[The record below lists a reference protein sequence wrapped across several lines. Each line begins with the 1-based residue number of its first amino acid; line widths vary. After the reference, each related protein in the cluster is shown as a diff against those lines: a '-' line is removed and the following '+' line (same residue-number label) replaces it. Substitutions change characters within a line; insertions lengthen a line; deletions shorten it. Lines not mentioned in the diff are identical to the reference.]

1 MSGMRFSQLFLLRNQ
16 HFPRMMTNIFQKRV
30 TLHDSMEIYGN
41 RLNSSKIAWIHRMPS
56 LKNDK

>member
-16 HFPRMMTNIFQKRV
+16 HFLRIMTNIFQKRV

-41 RLNSSKIAWIHRMPS
+41 RLNSSKIHRMPS